1 MIDPQVLE
9 YLIKRCSEEESRLAD
24 ALGQGLAKDHADY
37 RHQCGMIRGL
47 AMARQMLIDVAER
60 MEQDDE

>member
-1 MIDPQVLE
+1 MNSQVLE
-9 YLIKRCSEEESRLAD
+9 YLIKRCHEEESHLAES
-24 ALGQGLAKDHADY
+24 LGQGLAKDHADY